1 MSTVGLGW
9 GEPHKAEA
17 YLCLMRHNLS
27 DVSALIK
34 DRRSFAPETFS
45 SRRVHR
51 DVVEEVLRAGTW
63 AATHGMTQPW
73 RFTVFQGEGLNVL
86 REGLPQWYASHV
98 GAEGVSERKLDKLRH
113 RLDTCNC
120 VIGIGMVPDVNQRIP
135 LQDEEW
141 AVAGAVQNMHLMCTA
156 YGLGAKWTTPKFM
169 TLPEVKAALGLPEE
183 GKVMGLMYVGY
194 PDQPWPESHRWPLE
208 FVTRWMDGSGEQRA
222 HEQKPSV

>member
-1 MSTVGLGW
+1 
-9 GEPHKAEA
+9 
-17 YLCLMRHNLS
+17 MRHNLS

-86 REGLPQWYASHV
+86 REGLPQWYISHV

-120 VIGIGMVPDVNQRIP
+120 VIGIGMVPDVNERIS

-169 TLPEVKAALGLPEE
+169 TLPEVKATLGLPKQ

-208 FVTRWMDGSGEQRA
+208 FVTRWKDGSDEQPA